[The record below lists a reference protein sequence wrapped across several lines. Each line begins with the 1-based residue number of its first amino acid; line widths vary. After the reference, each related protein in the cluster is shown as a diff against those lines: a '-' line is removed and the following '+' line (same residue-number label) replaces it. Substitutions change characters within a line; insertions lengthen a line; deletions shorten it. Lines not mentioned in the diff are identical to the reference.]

1 MLGGLHNCQS
11 PSLFAGGHKQGIGP
25 GEQCMLIVLGHLAA
39 EAHAI
44 ADAVFL
50 GIGTQVSLPPTGAYD
65 IQDRARGLRHRIHGM
80 LNLLMRH
87 QARERYQVHV
97 GLSFQGR
104 HMVRNRVQTIGN
116 DVRTL
121 NSQCL

>member
-1 MLGGLHNCQS
+1 MLGCLHYCQA
-11 PSLFAGGHKQGIGP
+11 PPLFAGGHKQGIGT
-25 GEQCMLIVLGHLAA
+25 GEQGMLIVLGYLTAK
-39 EAHAI
+39 AHAI
-44 ADAVFL
+44 ADTMLL

-65 IQDRARGLRHRIHGM
+65 IQDRARGLRHSIHGM